1 MKRYLCATIWAL
13 ALGSSAQA
21 APPAP
26 PSPVGTWSGTLD
38 VGVFKLRVVFHVATS
53 ASGLTATMDSPDQGA
68 YGLPVDQVEYQAP
81 TLRIEASQRGLRY
94 EGKLEGARLT
104 GTFTQ
109 GKDFPLVL
117 DRISESA
124 VQTRA
129 RPQLPKRP
137 FPYREEEVHV
147 TVPEHYGTTRENV
160 LVKLAGTLSLPPGK
174 GPFPAVLFIT
184 GSGPEDRDE
193 TIFDHKPF
201 LVLSDVLV
209 RAGIATLRFDD
220 RGTGQSGSSQKGL
233 TTLDLAEDT
242 RAELAYLSSR
252 PEVDK
257 RAIGL
262 LGHSEGGVIA
272 PIIAATSA
280 VPRFLVLLAG
290 TGMPGREILR
300 TQQAA
305 IMRGAGQSE
314 ADITHARKI
323 NDQIFAIVE
332 REPDA
337 QKVEA
342 AMRVA
347 LQDDPNALK
356 ASLASLPPAALP
368 WMRTFLTLD
377 PVPYLKQVKV
387 PVLALNGERDL
398 QVDVTNLA
406 LIERA
411 LKDAGNKDVS
421 VRRLPELNHLFQ
433 HAKTGVPSEYVSIEE
448 TISPE
453 VLGLVRDFV
462 LAHAR

>member
-1 MKRYLCATIWAL
+1 MKRYVCAAICAL
-13 ALGSSAQA
+13 AVGSSAHA
-21 APPAP
+21 AP
-26 PSPVGTWSGTLD
+26 PSPVGTWLGTLD
-38 VGVFKLRVVFHVATS
+38 VGVMKLRVVFHVATS
-53 ASGLTATMDSPDQGA
+53 AGGLTATLDSPDQGA
-68 YGLPVDQVEYQAP
+68 YGIPVDQVEYSAP
-81 TLRIEASQRGLRY
+81 TLRIVASKRNLRY

-117 DRISESA
+117 DRVAEGA
-124 VQTRA
+124 VPA
-129 RPQLPKRP
+129 LKRPQLPKRP
-137 FPYREEEVHV
+137 FPYREEEVQV
-147 TVPEHYGTTRENV
+147 TVPDRYGTTHASV
-160 LVKLAGTLSLPPGK
+160 LIKLAGTLSLPPGK

-193 TIFDHKPF
+193 TIFEHKPF

-220 RGTGQSGSSQKGL
+220 RGTGKSGSSQKEL
-233 TTLDLAEDT
+233 TTLDLAEDAS
-242 RAELAYLSSR
+242 AELAYLASR

-257 RAIGL
+257 HAVGVI
-262 LGHSEGGVIA
+262 GHSEGGVIA

-300 TQQAA
+300 MQQAA
-305 IMRGAGQSE
+305 VLRATGQSE
-314 ADITHARKI
+314 AAIAHARKM
-323 NDQIFAIVE
+323 NDQVFAIIE

-342 AMRVA
+342 ALRVA
-347 LQDDPNALK
+347 LKDDPDALK
-356 ASLASLPPAALP
+356 ASLASLPPGALP
-368 WMRTFLTLD
+368 WMRTFLSLD
-377 PVPYLKQVKV
+377 PITYLKQVKV

-398 QVDVTNLA
+398 QVDVANLA

-411 LKDAGNKDVS
+411 LKDGGNKNVS

-433 HAKTGVPSEYVSIEE
+433 HAKTGAPSEYVSIEE
-448 TISPE
+448 TLSPE
-453 VLGLVRDFV
+453 VLSLVRDFV